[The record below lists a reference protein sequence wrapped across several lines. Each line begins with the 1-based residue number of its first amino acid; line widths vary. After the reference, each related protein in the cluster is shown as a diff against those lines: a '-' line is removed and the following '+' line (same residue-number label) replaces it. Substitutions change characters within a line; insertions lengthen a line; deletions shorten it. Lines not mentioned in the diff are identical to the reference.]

1 MGGVHPFSAD
11 TAVQYGHDCS
21 HLVHTCR
28 WAEGEQQPCTG
39 HCSRLYF
46 ASYFHFNGES
56 PENIMQKARSYL
68 PNLLNFLQA
77 DRWPKAAFF
86 FFCLLAAVMS
96 HMFFISEWFE
106 GRYMTGMN
114 DGLSQMQPFKQLLYE
129 QYTSGEFFYSPDF
142 GFGGGTYTQ
151 LGYYFATSIFFL
163 ITMLVTYILERLGL
177 IGAPDIFYWADI
189 ILIVSIIRLTGIL
202 LLASYYFRMLGMKA
216 LPAFTGAVIYGTS
229 IIYFRHVTYWEFFAD
244 SMLWLLLLLIGIER
258 IMRGKGSG
266 LFIIAVTISLFDN
279 FYFAYVNFLLCGVYV
294 LFRWIFPFDGN
305 GRAKLIQLKHYII
318 GLAAG
323 FCISGF
329 SFFPAVY
336 GYLNNYRPAYEDHIP
351 AFEFID
357 NLLLNGRIVY
367 LPAFV
372 LICLLVKPL
381 YRNRHF
387 RFFAAMTIV
396 LSILHFSPFIGSLF
410 NGFSAPQY
418 RWEYMLSLAA
428 GGAAGA
434 ALPLAGRLKLLPL
447 ASAGAGAAL
456 FYILFYH
463 FDPKLEFEEVQ
474 DAYMAIAAFISA
486 AVFLLGAA
494 FFRKKA
500 GVLLSAAVILTSVL
514 IPNFYQEERLTVT
527 GTEYRVSKEFMN
539 SRDYNGADQQELIRL
554 VQEGNDDSLARIDW
568 MIPLRNN
575 TPIVQDFRGMSVYS
589 SILNKELLWFYLS
602 DLEIDMGRESVS
614 RYASLGDRANLYS
627 ILMGKYYIAEKGDAS
642 IPYGFKRIASAG
654 GYEAYENENLL
665 PFVRTADSVYLE
677 KDLKGSSPSAKEEA
691 MLKGIV
697 LEKGTANA
705 PIPDST
711 NLISQ
716 AEIKPVNAEYAG
728 GKLKVSGEEGGIDL
742 LISERNPSAKDY
754 LVGFNIDGINNKEEF
769 ILEVNGFQTIR
780 KEEGSI
786 YRTGVDDLIIR
797 VKAAD
802 QISLRMPKGE
812 YHLKDFKLF
821 EETFEVLENVKKEER
836 RHVPPEAEWSGNRL
850 SFELQNE
857 GRHYAIIPLPFE
869 KGWRLKINGEEE
881 ELLKANYAF
890 TGFRLQEGQ
899 NRIELVYYPPYFFQL
914 LALSF
919 AAMSICLA
927 ALFKKSRRMSVCH
940 INVSS

>member
-1 MGGVHPFSAD
+1 
-11 TAVQYGHDCS
+11 
-21 HLVHTCR
+21 
-28 WAEGEQQPCTG
+28 
-39 HCSRLYF
+39 
-46 ASYFHFNGES
+46 
-56 PENIMQKARSYL
+56 MQKARSYL

-77 DRWPKAAFF
+77 DRWPQLNLF
-86 FFCLLAAVMS
+86 FFCLLAAVLS
-96 HMFFISEWFE
+96 HAFFISEWFE

-129 QYTSGEFFYSPDF
+129 LYTSGEFFYSPDF

-151 LGYYFATSIFFL
+151 LGYYFATSIVFL
-163 ITMLVTYILERLGL
+163 ITAAVTFILESLGL
-177 IGAPDIFYWADI
+177 IGTPDIFYWADI

-216 LPAFTGAVIYGTS
+216 LPAFTGSVIYGTS

-258 IMRGKGSG
+258 IMRGKGPG
-266 LFIIAVTISLFDN
+266 LFIIAVSISLFDN
-279 FYFAYVNFLLCGVYV
+279 FYFAYVNFLLSGVYV

-305 GRAKLIQLKHYII
+305 ERSKAIQLKQYII

-323 FCISGF
+323 FSISGF

-372 LICLLVKPL
+372 LICLLAKPL
-381 YRNRHF
+381 YRNTHF
-387 RFFAAMTIV
+387 RFFAVMTIV

-434 ALPLAGRLKLLPL
+434 ALPLAGRIRVSVR
-447 ASAGAGAAL
+447 AAAAAGTAL
-456 FYILFYH
+456 FYIMFYH
-463 FDPKLEFEEVQ
+463 FDPKLEFERWQ
-474 DAYMAIAAFISA
+474 DTYMLAAAFISA

-500 GVLLSAAVILTSVL
+500 AVLLSAAVILTSVL

-527 GTEYRVSKEFMN
+527 GTEYRVSKDFMN
-539 SRDYNGADQQELIRL
+539 SREYNGADQQELIRL
-554 VQEGNDDSLARIDW
+554 VQEGNDDPLARIDW

-575 TPIVQDFRGMSVYS
+575 TPIVQNFRGMSVYS
-589 SILNKELLWFYLS
+589 SILNKELLWFYLR

-654 GYEAYENENLL
+654 GYAAYENEYLL

-677 KDLKGSSPSAKEEA
+677 KDLKGSSPAAKEQA

-697 LEKGTANA
+697 LEEGEANA
-705 PIPDST
+705 PTPDSR

-716 AEIKPVNAEYAG
+716 AEIKPVNAEYSR

-769 ILEVNGFQTIR
+769 ILEVNEFQTIR

-802 QISLRMPKGE
+802 RISFRMPKGE
-812 YHLKDFKLF
+812 YHLKDFKLY
-821 EETFEVLENVKKEER
+821 EETFEVLENAKEEES
-836 RHVPPEAEWSGNRL
+836 RHLTPEVEWSGNRL
-850 SFELQNE
+850 SFELQKQGDGE
-857 GRHYAIIPLPFE
+857 YAVIPLPYE
-869 KGWRLKINGEEE
+869 KGWGLKINGKEE

-899 NRIELVYYPPYFFQL
+899 NMIELVYYPPYFFQL

-919 AAMSICLA
+919 AAISICFA
-927 ALFKKSRRMSVCH
+927 AFIKNLRR
-940 INVSS
+940 VSARQPDTIEKGDPR